1 MNVSASV
8 DMTVI
13 TAKVDRLWDLD
24 SIGIREVDPVPESTL
39 DNISITGKLYS
50 VCLPWRVG
58 HDPLPSNYNVHMTRL
73 SSQFKNF
80 KQNPDV

>member
-24 SIGIREVDPVPESTL
+24 SIGICEVDPVYESTL
-39 DNISITGKLYS
+39 DNISFKGKRYS
-50 VCLPWRVG
+50 VGLPWKVG
-58 HDPLPSNYNVHMTRL
+58 HDPLPSSYHVSMTRL
-73 SSQFKNF
+73 KS
-80 KQNPDV
+80 